1 MNPWALTVLDRM
13 GDRLGKRGGGSPCP
27 ACDAGSS
34 RHLFDARGVA
44 ILYCPACDLAFADP
58 LPTPQELID
67 FYSDDAYFQ
76 GGHEGYGFCDQVTV
90 GDRLLPDLLASWPF
104 LDRLD
109 EWLPD
114 RGRLLDIGCGT
125 GFRLSVASARGWQ
138 AEGIEPSEFASQ
150 VAREHYGQTCHTGRL
165 DNTPYKDGGFDAV
178 VLHAVIEHVTNPR
191 GLMCEAARLLR
202 PGGVIALQTPNYG
215 SRRVKLRGSNWNE
228 IRPPEHIVMHS
239 ERSLGRLADG
249 ADLDVIAFSTHPRYT
264 VSPSEVR
271 GCLPGP
277 LGKWVDRLDRTP
289 IGLPLQESLLAAY
302 NRLWQYPILACWFR
316 KRS

>member
-1 MNPWALTVLDRM
+1 MNPWVWTVADRV
-13 GDRLGKRGGGSPCP
+13 GRQLGRSGTLSPCP
-27 ACDAGSS
+27 ACDAPAT
-34 RHLFDARGVA
+34 RRLFDARDVP
-44 ILYCPACDLAFADP
+44 ILYCPDCDLAFADP
-58 LPTPQELID
+58 LPTEQELTD

-90 GDRLLPDLLASWPF
+90 GDRLQASLLESWPF

-109 EWLPD
+109 DWLPF

-138 AEGIEPSEFASQ
+138 AEGVEPSAFASQ

-165 DNTPYKDGGFDAV
+165 DDTPYPDDTFDAV
-178 VLHAVIEHVTNPR
+178 ILHAVIEHVTDPR
-191 GLMCEAARLLR
+191 GLIGEAARLLR

-215 SRRVKLRGSNWNE
+215 SRRVKLRGAAWNE

-239 ERSLGRLADG
+239 ERSLTRLATG
-249 ADLDVIAFSTHPRYT
+249 AGLVLRDFSTHPRYT
-264 VSPSEVR
+264 VSPPEVR

-277 LGKWVDRLDRTP
+277 TRKLVDALDGGP
-289 IGLPLQESLLAAY
+289 MAELAEGAVIAAY
-302 NRLWQYPILACWFR
+302 DRLWQYPILACWLQ
-316 KRS
+316 KPQ